1 MENTQRRGVRGLEGR
16 EKKKIGTNR
25 AELNSLLGRLEQI
38 LK

>member
-1 MENTQRRGVRGLEGR
+1 VLEGR
-16 EKKKIGTNR
+16 EKKIGTNR